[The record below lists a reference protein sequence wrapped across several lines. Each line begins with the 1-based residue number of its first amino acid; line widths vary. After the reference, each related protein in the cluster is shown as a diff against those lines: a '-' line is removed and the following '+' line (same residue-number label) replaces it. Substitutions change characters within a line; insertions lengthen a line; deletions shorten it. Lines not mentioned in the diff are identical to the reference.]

1 MANDN
6 RITLPSSGGG
16 LMRYSDETSS
26 RVKVSPVTVMVII
39 GIIIVV
45 AILINMKG
53 FGILS

>member
-1 MANDN
+1 MANEN

-16 LMRYSDETSS
+16 LMRYSDETTS
-26 RVKVSPVTVMVII
+26 RLKVSPITVMVVI

-45 AILINMKG
+45 AILINTKG